1 MDNLRNRLKKKFFL
15 HMYKNEYICF
25 IHCKSMEKNDVKV
38 IEYGSEIWINQKQLE
53 KNLILQI
60 LLTELSIILQNLKKW
75 DVKCKSVVNINLVE
89 FLLKIL

>member
-1 MDNLRNRLKKKFFL
+1 MDNLRNRLKKFFFC
-15 HMYKNEYICF
+15 ICMKMNTF
-25 IHCKSMEKNDVKV
+25 ALFTAKAWKKNDVKV
-38 IEYGSEIWINQKQLE
+38 IEYGSEIWINQKHLQ

-75 DVKCKSVVNINLVE
+75 DMKYNSVVNINLVE